1 MVPMLDRVRRA
12 RVRDSHDRSSGSR
25 GSDGSEV
32 EVEAEDDAEV
42 AI

>member
-1 MVPMLDRVRRA
+1 MLDEVRRA
-12 RVRDSHDRSSGSR
+12 RLRDSHDRSSQSR

-32 EVEAEDDAEV
+32 EVEDDAEV